1 MDSRACQAFPA
12 SAPGARVALIAVLL
26 AALCTS
32 GAGFAAETAGRGQ
45 GAAPA
50 PVRFTEQLIWGGF
63 RYNWGVQAVDL
74 DGDGFVD
81 LTASDALGGRMKPE
95 PFAGEKPAVPAEIT
109 GIRSNLYWFK
119 NDGKGG
125 FERRFIARDVPHGRL
140 ERHVIAD
147 VNRDG
152 RPDVVSLDNFYGDL
166 MWFENPGPAATG
178 RGDLWMKHFITKG
191 GMLGAEDLTVADFD
205 GDGHIDVA
213 SAGWRLGN
221 RYMWFRNPGL
231 SGAGADWTG
240 SYIDGGFPVARS
252 IFAGDINADG
262 RSDLLATS
270 DAASIVLWYENV
282 AAPKGQVEWRRN
294 VIDLPGAPPA
304 GQPVFGK
311 LVDLNRDGRLDI
323 LMAFGGWG
331 TSKEGGVAWYENS
344 GVEDGRVQWKK
355 HLITDALPGG
365 FEAVAADLDGDGDLD
380 VVATG
385 ETPGQIAWF
394 ENPGHPAGLW
404 VKHTLRAEWIHANQ
418 VIVADLNHD
427 GRPDIVAVAD
437 YGSLELR
444 WWRNDGKP

>member
-1 MDSRACQAFPA
+1 MGVENMSREKYFRFAA
-12 SAPGARVALIAVLL
+12 IL
-26 AALCTS
+26 AALALAD
-32 GAGFAAETAGRGQ
+32 AGFAVE
-45 GAAPA
+45 PA
-50 PVRFTEQLIWGGF
+50 TSGSTPTPSPLSFTEQLIWGGF
-63 RYNWGVQAVDL
+63 NYNWGVQAIDL
-74 DGDGFVD
+74 DGDGALD
-81 LTASDALGGRMKPE
+81 LTASDALAGRMKAE
-95 PFAGEKPAVPAEIT
+95 PFAGKTPAGPVETT

-119 NDGKGG
+119 NDGKGN
-125 FERRFIARDVPHGRL
+125 FERRFIARNDPHGRL

-147 VNRDG
+147 INKDG
-152 RPDVVSLDNFYGDL
+152 RPDVVVVDNFYGDIL
-166 MWFENPGPAATG
+166 WYENPGMTALA
-178 RGDLWMKHFITKG
+178 RGDLWKKYFITKG

-213 SAGWRLGN
+213 AAGWRLGN
-221 RYMWFRNPGL
+221 RYMWFRNPGKA
-231 SGAGADWTG
+231 AGEWRG
-240 SYIDGGFPVARS
+240 FYIDGGFPVARS
-252 IFAGDINADG
+252 IFAGDVNADG

-270 DAASIVLWYENV
+270 DAASIILWYENV
-282 AAPKGQVEWRRN
+282 AAAKDQVEWRRN

-394 ENPGHPAGLW
+394 ENPGDPAGRW

-418 VIVADLNHD
+418 VIVADVNHD

-444 WWRNDGKP
+444 WWRNEGKP